1 MKKTPGNPEGQKQLR
16 LRAESRLL
24 EHPVKV
30 PRKKTHA
37 DSERLVQELQ
47 IHQIELEM
55 QNEELKQ
62 TKAEVDA
69 GLEKFTEL
77 YDFAPVGY
85 FTLSADGA
93 IQQVNLTGAC
103 LIGVD
108 RSRLLGVRL
117 GMLFSSKF
125 RHGFEIFL
133 KQVFASEVKQS
144 GDFEL
149 LREDQSSLIVNIEAK
164 RQLNGRV
171 CHAVVVDITERK
183 QAEDILRR
191 NEALYSALLSQAPFG
206 VYVVDAQFRLQQI
219 NPKALPIFKN
229 IHPLP
234 GRDFSEVLHTLW
246 PKRVA
251 DKTEKRFRHTL
262 KTGEPY
268 QSPEFVEKRLDIGTQ
283 EAYEW
288 QIQRITL
295 PSGDHQVVCF
305 FNDITERKRA
315 EETQRRFD
323 VLAAS
328 NAKLITEIIH
338 RQAVEKALTTSEQ
351 QARLLLDQ
359 SRELQK
365 KLRLMSHQSLLA
377 LENQRKE
384 ISHELHDKISQILIG
399 INVRLA
405 VFIRET
411 GIKSRAVAP
420 LRRLVEQSVRTVH
433 QYSTDLR
440 PTLLDDLG
448 LIPALRAYIKDFPGR
463 KGRKIQFS
471 AFSDVEALDN
481 VKRTMLYRVAQEALI
496 NVAKHA
502 EASVVKVAITKT
514 REGVCLEISDNG
526 KGFETS
532 RIASAQWESRH
543 GVIGMRERVEMGG
556 GKFSVESVPG
566 AGTTIRVVV
575 PSGRPRKIKS
585 RVSVS
590 GRKSTP

>member
-1 MKKTPGNPEGQKQLR
+1 MKKPPGKPERSNQLR
-16 LRAESRLL
+16 LRAENRLL
-24 EHPVKV
+24 EHPVKAL
-30 PRKKTHA
+30 RKDSHA
-37 DSERLVQELQ
+37 DARRLVQELQ

-85 FTLSADGA
+85 FTLTTDGA

-103 LIGVD
+103 LVGME
-108 RSRLLGVRL
+108 RTRLVGVRL
-117 GMLFSSKF
+117 GLLLASNL
-125 RHGFEIFL
+125 RHGFEAFL
-133 KQVFASEVKQS
+133 KQVFVSEVKQS

-149 LREDQSSLIVNIEAK
+149 LQQNQSPLIVNIEAK
-164 RQLNGRV
+164 RQLDGRV
-171 CHAVVVDITERK
+171 CHAVLV
-183 QAEDILRR
+183 
-191 NEALYSALLSQAPFG
+191 
-206 VYVVDAQFRLQQI
+206 
-219 NPKALPIFKN
+219 
-229 IHPLP
+229 
-234 GRDFSEVLHTLW
+234 
-246 PKRVA
+246 
-251 DKTEKRFRHTL
+251 
-262 KTGEPY
+262 
-268 QSPEFVEKRLDIGTQ
+268 
-283 EAYEW
+283 
-288 QIQRITL
+288 
-295 PSGDHQVVCF
+295 
-305 FNDITERKRA
+305 DITERKRA
-315 EETQRRFD
+315 EETQRRFE

-328 NAKLITEIIH
+328 NAKLISEIIH
-338 RQAVEKALTTSEQ
+338 RQAVEKALTASEQ

-365 KLRLMSHQSLLA
+365 QLRLVSHQSLLA

-411 GIKSRAVAP
+411 GVKSRSVAP
-420 LRRLVEQSVRTVH
+420 LRRLVEQSVRIVH

-440 PTLLDDLG
+440 PMMLDDLG

-463 KGRKIQFS
+463 KGRKILFS
-471 AFSDVEALDN
+471 AFSEVEALDN

-502 EASVVKVAITKT
+502 DASVVKVSITKT
-514 REGVCLEISDNG
+514 REGVCLAISDNG
-526 KGFETS
+526 KGFETG

-556 GKFSVESVPG
+556 GRFTIESVPG
-566 AGTTIRVVV
+566 AGTAIKVVV
-575 PSGRPRKIKS
+575 PSGKPKKEKKPTTDGIRKAGKQE
-585 RVSVS
+585 
-590 GRKSTP
+590 K